1 MITTMTFNKYIFL
14 IIAIIIQ
21 LFPYA
26 MNAQR
31 HDEKS
36 EGGEITGYVF
46 DKKSSK
52 PIEFATVMIHSDET
66 KKALT
71 GGVTNV
77 SGQFRIENL
86 PAGSYYVKIS
96 FIGFEAYQSN
106 SILIGG
112 KSKIDLGK
120 IYLKSKE
127 VEMQDVV
134 VKADHAPISYQIDKK
149 VINVS
154 GNITALSGTAVD
166 VLENVPS
173 VTVDIDGNVSLR
185 GSGNF
190 TVLIDGRPTIMDAN
204 TALQQ
209 IPATS
214 IENIEIITN
223 PSAKYDPEGT
233 AGIINVIHKKNS
245 TNGVSGMAGL
255 NAGLKDK
262 YGVEILTDY
271 KDGDAQLNFG
281 MNYNKR
287 TMSSDER
294 GRNWTND
301 GTVFSYYNSDGNTF
315 RKGEH
320 VGIRGSAAWDFGDEK
335 ILTFGGKYSDRES
348 FENSRSNYSE
358 WTSAAPVRNSF
369 ISKNDGVRGGGEYQ
383 LTASYNHPFDR
394 NGHELAIELD
404 YELEDG
410 NDVTTNTLINNAMI
424 VEGKKASESG
434 PGSELTSKIDYQLP
448 FGEESKFEAGY
459 QGELQLSN
467 EVTSLESYNT
477 LTTRYELNPLF
488 SNDIKYFTNQ
498 YALYSIYSSMLG
510 RFGYKI
516 GVRGEYTGREVKIDA
531 RNQNFSLDQ
540 WDYFPTAHFSFDVGA
555 GNQLMT
561 SYTRRINR
569 PHGWEFEPFLT
580 WIDAYN
586 VRIGNPSILP
596 EYIDSYELGF
606 QKVMGLALISLD
618 SYYRVTNNK
627 IDRIRSF
634 YSDNVT
640 LQSPQNIGRDY
651 ALGAESVLNF
661 DPMEKWN
668 MNLMGN
674 VYDYRITGRLSG
686 SDFSKSSFNWNVR
699 CNNTV
704 RLGAKTMIQVNAMY
718 NSPTVSAQG
727 TREGYFSSNVAVR
740 QSLFDNLLTATLQV
754 RDLFTPAINEAVNES
769 FDFYNYRYSK
779 RESPVVML
787 NLRFNINNY
796 KSNERENGGDTMDED
811 NPQ

>member
-1 MITTMTFNKYIFL
+1 MSINKY
-14 IIAIIIQ
+14 
-21 LFPYA
+21 LFPFA
-26 MNAQR
+26 VFFLQLCTLTVHAQR

-36 EGGEITGYVF
+36 DGGVITGYVF
-46 DKKSSK
+46 DQKTSK
-52 PIEFATVMIHSDET
+52 PIEFATVMVHSDENN
-66 KKALT
+66 KALT

-77 SGQFRIENL
+77 SGQFTIENV
-86 PAGSYYVKIS
+86 PAGSCYIKIS
-96 FIGFEAYQSN
+96 FIGFEAYQSKN
-106 SILIGG
+106 ISIGRG
-112 KSKIDLGK
+112 SKIDLGK
-120 IYLKSKE
+120 VYLKSKE
-127 VEMQDVV
+127 IEMNDVV
-134 VKADHAPISYQIDKK
+134 VNADHAAISYQIDKK

-154 GNITALSGTAVD
+154 GSITALSGTAVD

-233 AGIINVIHKKNS
+233 AGIINVIHKKN
-245 TNGVSGMAGL
+245 TMHGVSGMAGL
-255 NAGLKDK
+255 NAGMKDK

-271 KDGDAQLNFG
+271 KNEDLQLNFG
-281 MNYNKR
+281 ANYNKR
-287 TMSSDER
+287 TTSSTEQ

-301 GTVFSYYNSDGNTF
+301 GTITSFYNSDGNTF

-320 VGIRGSAAWDFGDEK
+320 VGLRGSVAWDFGDEK
-335 ILTFGGKYSDRES
+335 ILTLGGKYSDRES
-348 FENSRSNYSE
+348 VEKSFSNYTE
-358 WTSAAPVRNSF
+358 WTSAAAAKSNF
-369 ISKNDGVRGGGEYQ
+369 ISKNYGERGGGEYQ
-383 LTASYNHPFDR
+383 LTASYNHPFNR
-394 NGHELAIELD
+394 NGHEFAIELD
-404 YELEDG
+404 FEAEDG
-410 NDVTTNTLINNAMI
+410 NDVTTNNLWNGPLIAD
-424 VEGKKASESG
+424 GKKASESG
-434 PGSELTSKIDYQLP
+434 PGSEFTSKIDYQLP
-448 FGEESKFEAGY
+448 FGENSKFEAGY

-467 EVTSLESYNT
+467 EITSLDTYNT
-477 LTTRYELNPLF
+477 ITALYVTNPLF
-488 SNDIKYFTNQ
+488 SNDIKYYTNQ
-498 YALYSIYSSMLG
+498 YALYSIYSSTLG
-510 RFGYKI
+510 RFGYKL

-531 RNQNFSLDQ
+531 RNQKYSLDQ
-540 WDYFPTAHFSFDVGA
+540 RDYFPTAHFSFDIGA

-606 QKVMGLALISLD
+606 QKMMGEALFSVD
-618 SYYRVTNNK
+618 SYYRITNNK
-627 IDRIRSF
+627 VDRIRSF
-634 YSDNVT
+634 YADNVT
-640 LQSPQNIGRDY
+640 LQTPQNIGKDY
-651 ALGAESVLNF
+651 ALGAETVLNF
-661 DPMEKWN
+661 DPVQKWN

-674 VYDYRITGRLSG
+674 VYDYRITGRMSG
-686 SDFSKSSFNWNVR
+686 SDFNRSSFNWNVR

-718 NSPTVSAQG
+718 NSATVSSQG
-727 TREGYFSSNVAVR
+727 TREGYISSTIAVR
-740 QSLFDNLLTATLQV
+740 QNLFDNLLIATLQV
-754 RDLFTPAINEAVNES
+754 RDLFTPSVNEAVTQS

-796 KSNERENGGDTMDED
+796 KYNERDNGGDTMEGD
-811 NPQ
+811 PQQ